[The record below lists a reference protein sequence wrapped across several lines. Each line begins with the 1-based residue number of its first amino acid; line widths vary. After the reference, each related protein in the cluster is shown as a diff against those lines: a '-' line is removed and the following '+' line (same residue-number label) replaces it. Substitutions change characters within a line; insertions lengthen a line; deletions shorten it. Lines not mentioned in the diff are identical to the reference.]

1 MALCLIYLFFIY
13 HCFQTICVSSGYFAK
28 KLAEFTT
35 TKGVTTIIDGG
46 DFVAAV
52 EKAGLADKMSHI
64 FLPGVLC
71 LDDA

>member
-1 MALCLIYLFFIY
+1 ML
-13 HCFQTICVSSGYFAK
+13 FAK

-35 TKGVTTIIDGG
+35 TKGVTTIIGCG

-52 EKAGLADKMSHI
+52 EKAGLTNKMSHI